1 MITKEKYI
9 LNNSYYN
16 GNVKVYNNINNNIN
30 NSFQ

>member
-16 GNVKVYNNINNNIN
+16 SNLKVYNNINNNIN
-30 NSFQ
+30 NQFQ